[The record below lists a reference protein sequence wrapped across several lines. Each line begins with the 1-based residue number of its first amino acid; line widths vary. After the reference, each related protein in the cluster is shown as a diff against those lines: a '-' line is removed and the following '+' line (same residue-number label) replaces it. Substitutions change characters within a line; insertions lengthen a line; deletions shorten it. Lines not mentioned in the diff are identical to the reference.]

1 MTTKEIVLRELMK
14 AAANGDTSARENSF
28 ASGAASAGGEVSA
41 SGAANFLSGQELAE
55 RCGISRQAVWKAVDA
70 LRKEGVQ
77 IEAVTN
83 SGYRFVAHGNAL
95 SAETITAL
103 LPDSLHANV
112 IVYDTIDSTNTEAK
126 RRCAGIANAAP
137 ATTSAL
143 ANESAT
149 AKVPAIAD
157 ASATASSLDGTV
169 IVAGAQTVGR
179 GRLGRSFFS
188 PAGSGLYLSIIYVPE
203 KNITSPAV
211 LTASAAVAVSRA
223 IAETYNADTQI
234 KWVNDIFLNG
244 KKVCGILTEGV
255 TNFETGKIDYAIVGI
270 GINILPGNFPPEIA
284 NVATSILQSDKD
296 NAKRN
301 ELAANIIKEVLAIY
315 RGGTDAFAQAMQEYR
330 ERSFLAGKC
339 VTVSP
344 IIDSEEKKYEAKV
357 LDITDDAKLVVQKI
371 DGTIIQLDSGEISL
385 HSANN
390 IQKN

>member
-14 AAANGDTSARENSF
+14 A
-28 ASGAASAGGEVSA
+28 
-41 SGAANFLSGQELAE
+41 AANFLSGQELAE

-83 SGYRFVAHGNAL
+83 SGYRFVAHGDAL

-143 ANESAT
+143 
-149 AKVPAIAD
+149 AD

-223 IAETYNADTQI
+223 IAETYNIYTQI

-301 ELAANIIKEVLAIY
+301 ELAANIIKKVLAIY

-357 LDITDDAKLVVQKI
+357 LDVTDDAKLVVQKN
-371 DGTIIQLDSGEISL
+371 DGTIVQLDSGEITL
-385 HSANN
+385 YSANTT
-390 IQKN
+390 